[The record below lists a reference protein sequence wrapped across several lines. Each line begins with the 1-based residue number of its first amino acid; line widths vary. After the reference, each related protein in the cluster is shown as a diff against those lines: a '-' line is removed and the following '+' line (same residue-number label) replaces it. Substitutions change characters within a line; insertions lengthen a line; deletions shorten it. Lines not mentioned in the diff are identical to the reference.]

1 VGLILG
7 LAASLALFSAG
18 IALAM
23 HETIVGQVDN
33 SYDHGFGGT
42 YTTDQGEVGTF
53 QVTGSTH
60 NVTAH
65 QSGPDGKALFHS
77 ATISGGTTGVLGTQY
92 LTAGTYT
99 FFCSIHPATMQATL
113 VVTGNG
119 TPQARPHADLKLL
132 SKKISKARR
141 KGLLVE
147 IDTNTKIDGV
157 NLVAKLGKS
166 TIGTA
171 NALSLAA
178 GQQFA
183 VVKLSKSGKNKLSRR
198 SKASITLSAVIPFG
212 SPAAARGKLT

>member
-1 VGLILG
+1 M
-7 LAASLALFSAG
+7 S
-18 IALAM
+18 
-23 HETIVGQVDN
+23 
-33 SYDHGFGGT
+33 T

-53 QVTGSTH
+53 QVTGTH

-65 QSGPDGKALFHS
+65 QTGPDGKALFHS